1 MRPLIKIATLTALA
15 ISLAGCSSSPDSS
28 EKTPEQ
34 IQADTQAGIAAT
46 NASLLTDPIAIK
58 CRTYSGPAYD
68 GERQSLAQHLKMNP
82 MVVDAVMDPASGEY
96 DPGMDVLL
104 QKGVSDSETREL
116 AHRIRKYLSTHYGGD
131 RALIVRSINI
141 HHQASEN
148 AEAAV
153 FSQVTGD
160 SLGMVGAIVQ
170 NGVEDRDTQIDPDWH
185 VEIDNKQV
193 E

>member
-1 MRPLIKIATLTALA
+1 MRPRIKIAALA
-15 ISLAGCSSSPDSS
+15 ALALSLAGCSSSPDSS

-34 IQADTQAGIAAT
+34 IQAEAQAEIAAN

-82 MVVDAVMDPASGEY
+82 MVADAVMDPASGEY

-148 AEAAV
+148 AEVAV

-170 NGVEDRDTQIDPDWH
+170 NGVEERDTQIDPIWH
-185 VEIDNKQV
+185 VEIDHKQI